1 MPAHVRDITQ
11 HFPGQDIVSPS
22 FTGEA
27 MASVS
32 ASPKALR
39 ADIRTQTF
47 HTDLGDI
54 VSIYTASKGTSGG
67 SFRVSSSYN
76 IYNELRATRPDAL
89 RTLSEPF
96 DFDT

>member
-1 MPAHVRDITQ
+1 VPPPTR
-11 HFPGQDIVSPS
+11 SPH
-22 FTGEA
+22 
-27 MASVS
+27 
-32 ASPKALR
+32 

-76 IYNELRATRPDAL
+76 IYNELRATRPDVL